1 MGPVRIFN
9 LLAAGLLSIATAA
22 PALAAPV
29 AAPTPAQGRVQIHY
43 PGSIRLM
50 NDLNFATLAV
60 TGAGTAVIDPN
71 TDLMT
76 TTGGVVHYGG
86 TPYSALFEAVSP
98 VKTVVHIRAPKKA
111 ITLTRVGGTETMQVD
126 NFTVSGTGSRNVVAK
141 ESFSFSIGGTLFVN
155 ADQVD
160 GIYTGTFDVELQ
172 YN

>member
-1 MGPVRIFN
+1 V
-9 LLAAGLLSIATAA
+9 
-22 PALAAPV
+22 
-29 AAPTPAQGRVQIHY
+29 
-43 PGSIRLM
+43 
-50 NDLNFATLAV
+50 V
-60 TGAGTAVIDPN
+60 TSAGTAVINPN

-98 VKTVVHIRAPKKA
+98 LKTVVHIRAPKKA

-141 ESFSFSIGGTLFVN
+141 ETFSFSVGGTLYVN
-155 ADQVD
+155 ANQAE
-160 GIYTGTFDVELQ
+160 GLYAGTFTVELQ

>member
-1 MGPVRIFN
+1 MGPVRLFA
-9 LLAAGLLSIATAA
+9 LLVSGLLSFATAEQGV
-22 PALAAPV
+22 AAPV
-29 AAPTPAQGRVQIHY
+29 AAPSPAQGRVQIHL

-50 NDLNFATLAV
+50 NDLNFATLTA
-60 TGAGTAVIDPN
+60 TGAGTAVINPN

-76 TTGGVVHYGG
+76 TTGGVIHYGG

-98 VKTVVHIRAPKKA
+98 IKTVVHIRAPKKA

-141 ESFSFSIGGTLFVN
+141 ETFVFSVGGTLYVN
-155 ADQVD
+155 ANQMD
-160 GIYTGTFDVELQ
+160 GVYTGTFDVELQ